1 MAAQTTEG
9 IRLSALCPKFLHT
22 NSTSHTW
29 PFSAVAE
36 LIDNAYDPDV
46 NAKQI
51 WIDQTVISN
60 QLSLTFTDNGNGMT
74 LDKLHKMLSF
84 GFSDKVAVQGHVPV
98 GLYGNGFKS
107 GSMRL
112 GKDAIVLTKNESGM
126 HVGMLSQTYL
136 EAVNAEH
143 VIVPIISF
151 NKQKQLV
158 KTSDSDANLHAILRY
173 SLLSTQKHLLAEL
186 DAILGKKGTR
196 IIIWN
201 IRRDKNGQPEFDFTS
216 DKYDIRIPEEFDGSS
231 RKGYKKQERADH
243 VAPDSDYSL
252 RAYCS
257 ILYLKPRMLIILRGQ
272 KVQTQLVSKNLAHI
286 EKDVYRP
293 KSISHK
299 PVKIT
304 FGYNCRNKEHYG
316 IMMYHKNRLI
326 KAYMRVGCQL
336 RANNMGVGVVGVI
349 ECNYLKPTHNK
360 QDFDYTND
368 YRLTVTAVGDKL
380 NDYWNEM
387 KYKKNEVSSVPVED
401 EQKRPDQTWAQCDTC
416 LKWRKLPDGLGK
428 LPNKWHCYMNPDPQ
442 FRDCNVPEEPEDDD
456 EITHSTYEKTY
467 KKRKS
472 EGGFQVFNN
481 STILFSPPSKEM
493 QKALNIVQT
502 NFRPT
507 LSSNPPP
514 LVAAETSAS
523 PGTTPNR
530 NKRLIP
536 LDASPV
542 PAKKPQVTVLETIEL
557 PDGDDEDE
565 EEVDDGDVIIIEDVS
580 TPKPKEEKAKP
591 QNSAGLSPVPMES
604 LDGETSG
611 TANAGGVVAAATQT
625 ERPEITIKKEEDDS
639 YGDFQ
644 GHQQVP
650 SDNVY
655 RHCNGATSHHPQ
667 NPALEGGAQYY
678 NNGPVEAGSKTRNL
692 GETGGQQVKIE
703 TSHQHTQTAPT
714 PGDLSSKYDQALKEI
729 SRLNIM
735 CKKLQELKSE
745 SDSSSA
751 VCDVDSSSEVDDMV
765 IQLDDIFRKFDSCSA
780 ERDQYKTE
788 IEQLQLEKKQLEAQN
803 NQLKM
808 EVQQLK
814 GAASTSEPGDD
825 RSKLRTLRVHVAQL
839 LTTLMPD
846 LELEQV
852 DYDVDVIDEILA
864 QVLEQA
870 EKQANGHE

>member
-1 MAAQTTEG
+1 MAALTTDG

-51 WIDQTVISN
+51 WIDKTLFREK
-60 QLSLTFTDNGNGMT
+60 LSLIFTDNGNGMN

-112 GKDAIVLTKNESGM
+112 GRDAIVLTKNESGM

-158 KTSDSDANLHAILRY
+158 KTPDSDANLQAILRH
-173 SLLSTQKHLLAEL
+173 SLLTTQKELLAEM

-196 IIIWN
+196 IIIWSL
-201 IRRDKNGQPEFDFTS
+201 RQDKNGQPEFDFTM

-231 RKGYKKQERADH
+231 KKGYKKQERADH

-257 ILYLKPRMLIILRGQ
+257 ILYLKPRMQIILRGQ

-368 YRLTVTAVGDKL
+368 YRLTVTALGDKL

-387 KYKKNEVSSVPVED
+387 KFKKNEVSSVLVED

-416 LKWRKLPDGLGK
+416 LKWRKLPDGMGK

-442 FRDCNVPEEPEDDD
+442 FRDCSVSEEPEDDD

-472 EGGFQVFNN
+472 EGGLQVFNS
-481 STILFSPPSKEM
+481 STILFNPPSKEM
-493 QKALNIVQT
+493 QRALNIVQT

-514 LVAAETSAS
+514 LVAAETSAQ
-523 PGTTPNR
+523 PGTPPNWQ
-530 NKRLIP
+530 KRVIP
-536 LDASPV
+536 LDPSPV

-557 PDGDDEDE
+557 PDGDDEE
-565 EEVDDGDVIIIEDVS
+565 ADDGDVIIIEDVS
-580 TPKPKEEKAKP
+580 TPKPKEERPKA
-591 QNSAGLSPVPMES
+591 QNSPVPMES
-604 LDGETSG
+604 SDGEASG
-611 TANAGGVVAAATQT
+611 MPNTGGMAAAATQT
-625 ERPEITIKKEEDDS
+625 ERPEITIKKEEDNS
-639 YGDFQ
+639 YGDVQ
-644 GHQQVP
+644 GP
-650 SDNVY
+650 SENVY
-655 RHCNGATSHHPQ
+655 RHCNGTMTHNQQ
-667 NPALEGGAQYY
+667 NNQYR
-678 NNGPVEAGSKTRNL
+678 NKGPEEPSGKPRHL
-692 GETGGQQVKIE
+692 GETEVKIE

-714 PGDLSSKYDQALKEI
+714 PGDLKSKYDQALKEV

-745 SDSSSA
+745 SDSSA
-751 VCDVDSSSEVDDMV
+751 VCDVDGSSEVDDMV

-788 IEQLQLEKKQLEAQN
+788 VEQLQLEKKQLEAQN

-808 EVQQLK
+808 EVQKLK
-814 GAASTSEPGDD
+814 EAASTSVPGDD
-825 RSKLRTLRVHVAQL
+825 RTKLRTLRIHVAQL

-846 LELEQV
+846 LDLEQV

-870 EKQANGHE
+870 EKQANGHD